1 MSCKS
6 EYRNIPKMATLEPK
20 VMPTMT
26 KTVQRVREIERG
38 EDLRSELPEE
48 EEEEEEET
56 FESAFGPSL
65 ARNPS

>member
-1 MSCKS
+1 
-6 EYRNIPKMATLEPK
+6 MATLEPK

-48 EEEEEEET
+48 T

-65 ARNPS
+65 ARIAS